1 MQHTP
6 DNTEVRVG
14 SELHVSGGTIGAILP
29 NAYTDDKRRWQTIC
43 RAWRSERDQAL
54 LELHRKR
61 LSAYL
66 DNVVQFGGER

>member
-6 DNTEVRVG
+6 KNGVRVG
-14 SELHVSGGTIGAILP
+14 SELHVSGGTIAILP

-43 RAWRSERDQAL
+43 RRWRSERDQAL

-66 DNVVQFGGER
+66 NNVVQFGGGQ